1 MKQDNIWYK
10 SKGISIQTV
19 DDIKCGFDIG
29 FDDEVPE
36 ETRNEL
42 RKLVSWVEC
51 NFNMPITLWVDFE
64 YKHYLVG
71 DMLAVVLTTKYRTC
85 AVTIPKYYIYVI
97 NVKTGRKVNLD
108 EILEYKNI
116 NKDDFNEKVKNGII
130 NSYYSSFDDSKY
142 YDYLIDENLKT
153 YENDTNKKFFI
164 YDNGNINLLIS
175 ITIHPVKIEEIFK
188 IITIE

>member
-42 RKLVSWVEC
+42 RKFVSWVEC

-64 YKHYLVG
+64 YKHYLKDRDGKKVG
-71 DMLAVVLTTKYRTC
+71 YLFYWSDFNTYPIFENQNDIPEIRLPVSTENS
-85 AVTIPKYYIYVI
+85 TI
-97 NVKTGRKVNLD
+97 D
-108 EILEYKNI
+108 EILASFIEAVTCYFAWLCNDI
-116 NKDDFNEKVKNGII
+116 NEGYIPA
-130 NSYYSSFDDSKY
+130 
-142 YDYLIDENLKT
+142 EN
-153 YENDTNKKFFI
+153 
-164 YDNGNINLLIS
+164 
-175 ITIHPVKIEEIFK
+175 VVEEILQ
-188 IITIE
+188 EYLNSN